1 MARENYKPTKPAHLV
16 RPRVAD
22 VMTFPMSLS
31 DNAYSQPVDPR
42 RRPEYADSQMIQE
55 DHREMANLS
64 GKAIHTQWTPGKY
77 MPHYWMESEIRP
89 FGVLRY
95 NEPEDE

>member
-1 MARENYKPTKPAHLV
+1 MKTKRADLK

-22 VMTFPMSLS
+22 VGNQYVSLS
-31 DNAYSQPVDPR
+31 DYAFRQPVDPR

-55 DHREMANLS
+55 DHRAVANLPERE
-64 GKAIHTQWTPGKY
+64 INRQFTPGKY

-89 FGVLRY
+89 FNAFRF
-95 NEPEDE
+95 NEPEEE